1 MKKYKIIFLLS
12 TLVPCVSNASV
23 EELYL
28 RSLKKS
34 KQVEVFDL
42 TEKRTVS
49 ELETIE
55 STLYPSLDIINTNTY
70 KDEFPGSIS
79 NPNKEVN
86 SEVYLSLK
94 QKLFQG
100 GAEFALYDYNKIVPK
115 QAKALTDKSLADYYS
130 QFTSLFFQMSSAIEE
145 KERVE
150 ALLDNLRK
158 RVSIVRGRTKIGRDR
173 KADLYA
179 LESQLHRLEAGLVQ
193 SKAQVKTSMTDLM
206 NFSGLDNIDEVK
218 DSVDP
223 LKLVL
228 LKNVDLENTPELRS
242 LKYDY
247 ESSKLEAKIEKA
259 NYYPQVDL
267 SANYN
272 IDKNDI
278 GERDWGISLNVTLN
292 LLDFGERKSR
302 VVSKNIISQ
311 INKAQIDFNRRNTV
325 NRWSAFVKNFEYK
338 KKELM
343 TFRKALYRSRAS
355 YQEQLKDLSKGLVT
369 QIEVIRSL
377 DDVIDL
383 EKLAIR
389 SSLEVKSLY
398 YQANAYLGNIPTN

>member
-1 MKKYKIIFLLS
+1 MNYYKIAFLFI
-12 TLVPCVSNASV
+12 TFTPFISNASV

-28 RSLKKS
+28 KSLKKS
-34 KQVEVFDL
+34 KQVEVFKL
-42 TEKRTVS
+42 TEKKTVS
-49 ELETIE
+49 DLETVE
-55 STLYPSLDIINTNTY
+55 SSLYPSLDAVYSNTY
-70 KDEFPGSIS
+70 RDEHPESS
-79 NPNKEVN
+79 TNKEVD
-86 SEVYLSLK
+86 SEVYLSLR

-115 QAKALTDKSLADYYS
+115 QAKALTDKSLAEYYS
-130 QFTSLFFQMSSAIEE
+130 QFTTLFFQMSSAIEE

-150 ALLDNLRK
+150 ALLENLRK
-158 RVSIVRGRTKIGRDR
+158 RVSIVRQRAKIGRDR

-206 NFSGLDNIDEVK
+206 NFSGLDDVKEVK

-228 LKNVDLENTPELRS
+228 STNVDLENTPDLKS

-247 ESSKLEAKIEKA
+247 EASVAEAKIEKA
-259 NYYPQVDL
+259 AYYPQVDL
-267 SANYN
+267 SADYN

-278 GERDWGISLNVTLN
+278 GERDWRVSLNVTLN
-292 LLDFGERKSR
+292 LLDFGERKSKVTSR
-302 VVSKNIISQ
+302 RIVSQ
-311 INKAQIDFNRRNTV
+311 INKAQIDYNRRNTV

-338 KKELM
+338 KNELQ
-343 TFRKALYRSRAS
+343 TLRKALYRSRAS
-355 YQEQLKDLSKGLVT
+355 YQEQLKDLNKGLVT

-398 YQANAYLGNIPTN
+398 YQANAYLGNIPKE

>member
-1 MKKYKIIFLLS
+1 MNYFKVGLLFIILTPGL
-12 TLVPCVSNASV
+12 TIASV

-28 RSLKKS
+28 KSLKKS
-34 KQVEVFDL
+34 KQVEVFNL
-42 TEKRTVS
+42 TQKKTVS
-49 ELETIE
+49 DLETVE
-55 STLYPSLDIINTNTY
+55 STLYPSLDITNTNTY
-70 KDEFPGSIS
+70 KDEYPSS
-79 NPNKEVN
+79 VTNQNKEVD
-86 SEVYLSLK
+86 SEVFLSLR

-115 QAKALTDKSLADYYS
+115 QAEALTDKSLAEYYS

-150 ALLDNLRK
+150 ALLENLRK
-158 RVSIVRGRTKIGRDR
+158 RVRIVRSRTKIGRDR

-193 SKAQVKTSMTDLM
+193 SKAQVKTAMTDLI
-206 NFSGLDNIDEVK
+206 NFSGLDYIEEVK

-223 LKLVL
+223 LKLRL
-228 LKNVDLENTPELRS
+228 SMNVDLENTPELKS

-247 ESSKLEAKIEKA
+247 EASIAEAKIEKA

-267 SANYN
+267 SASYN
-272 IDKNDI
+272 IDKNPI
-278 GERDWGISLNVTLN
+278 GERDWGVSLNVTMN

-302 VVSKNIISQ
+302 VASKNIVTQ

-325 NRWSAFVKNFEYK
+325 NRWAAFVKNFDYK
-338 KKELM
+338 KNELI
-343 TFRKALYRSRAS
+343 TLRKALYRSRAS
-355 YQEQLKDLSKGLVT
+355 YREQLKDLNKGLVT

-389 SSLEVKSLY
+389 SALEVKSLY
-398 YQANAYLGNIPTN
+398 YQANAYLGNIPKN

>member
-1 MKKYKIIFLLS
+1 MKFYKIGLLFF
-12 TLVPCVSNASV
+12 TLVPCLSSASV
-23 EELYL
+23 EDLYL
-28 RSLKKS
+28 KSLKKS

-42 TEKRTVS
+42 TEKKTISDLATV
-49 ELETIE
+49 E
-55 STLYPSLDIINTNTY
+55 STLYPSVDIVNTNTY
-70 KDEFPGSIS
+70 SEEYR
-79 NPNKEVN
+79 NVTTRNNEVD
-86 SEVYLSLK
+86 SEVFLSLN

-115 QAKALTDKSLADYYS
+115 QAKALTNRSLAEYYS

-145 KERVE
+145 KERVD
-150 ALLDNLRK
+150 ALLENLRK

-173 KADLYA
+173 KADLFA

-206 NFSGLDNIDEVK
+206 NFSGLDNIAEVK

-223 LKLVL
+223 LKLTL
-228 LKNVDLENTPELRS
+228 SLNVDLENTPELKS

-247 ESSKLEAKIEKA
+247 EASIAEAKIEKA
-259 NYYPQVDL
+259 AYYPQVDL
-267 SANYN
+267 RANYN
-272 IDKNDI
+272 IDKNEI
-278 GERDWGISLNVTLN
+278 GERDWGVSLNVSLN

-302 VVSKNIISQ
+302 VVSKRIASQ
-311 INKAQIDFNRRNTV
+311 INKAQIDFSRRNTK
-325 NRWSAFVKNFEYK
+325 NRWNAFVQNFEYK
-338 KKELM
+338 KNELK
-343 TFRKALYRSRAS
+343 TLRKALLRSRAS
-355 YQEQLKDLSKGLVT
+355 YQEQLKDLNKGLVT

-398 YQANAYLGNIPTN
+398 YQANAYLGNIPKI